1 MYNMDI
7 AIFGYKI
14 NMEILILIGVV
25 YLILVAHTCVGCS
38 NYGMMEGFDGSGN
51 LATDFSGN
59 SIANMKKASL
69 QKKEQAKQA
78 KVNLKTQVVAG
89 GSTTTDD
96 TSSSTSTEGFT
107 GLNANLG
114 NSSPFDLTKNPS
126 INTTSWSAPNM
137 TVVQGQPLSAG
148 VKQFLSRDPQT
159 VPLPEGEML
168 MFAKTPF
175 KPECCPN
182 TYSTSSGCACATSE
196 QFNWLQMRGGNN
208 VPYSEY

>member
-7 AIFGYKI
+7 VILGYKI

-25 YLILVAHTCVGCS
+25 YLILVAHTCAGCS

-51 LATDFSGN
+51 LATDVSGN
-59 SIANMKKASL
+59 NIANMKQASL
-69 QKKEQAKQA
+69 QKKEQAKQS

-89 GSTTTDD
+89 GSTTNDNT
-96 TSSSTSTEGFT
+96 STSTSSEGFT
-107 GLNANLG
+107 GLNTNLG
-114 NSSPFDLTKNPS
+114 NSSPYDLTKNPS
-126 INTTSWSAPNM
+126 INTSSWSAPNM
-137 TVVQGQPLSAG
+137 TVVPGQPLSAG
-148 VKQFLSRDPQT
+148 VKQFLSRAPQT
-159 VPLPEGEML
+159 VPLPDGEML
-168 MFAKTPF
+168 MFSKTPF

-182 TYSTSSGCACATSE
+182 TYSNSSGCACATSE